1 MTTKKTTV
9 LGLVG
14 LTLFVL
20 LSRFLFLTSS
30 TCMWDSCSYV
40 EMVEVMLRT
49 GVVQVLERIET
60 SHSLY
65 GQLCATG
72 VWLAR
77 TLGGPEDIFW
87 GMKATGIFLTA
98 SSVWPFFWLAR
109 GLLKSERWGLLAVAV
124 YSVIPVFWWW
134 SGEIM
139 SDAVGTIFL
148 VWAFGL
154 LMRFIEGRSSANLI
168 PACLILGA
176 SPLVRYSSGFAFP
189 AFLLL
194 ALVGLWKRRQWLP
207 ALYALLV
214 PVPLICAVLIEVNIH
229 PDRNVADLFLTTP
242 QNDLAFTRA
251 LTAERWI
258 SIYIAMTHG
267 FSPVGMVLVGLGL
280 VAAGVRNRLLF
291 VFAVVW
297 IVFLLAPQLLIYC
310 TMLRYWIPF
319 TPVAALLLV
328 SFLRILRELPAGR
341 IFSTAAAVGLISV
354 LIFQALPD
362 LKTLHERKNILEAV
376 SRWYSENTQP
386 GSLIIAGMDYNH
398 AKLFARD
405 RELLYIEPDLREW
418 PWLRKIA
425 SDTPTTILRVDRA
438 IEDNRRVHASSL
450 LEARIQGFLMK
461 YYNYENVGYLDGI
474 DLRNGFDPGFDRMGD
489 LMRKQRE
496 VHIFRLWPKAR
507 WLRSLWSAPP
517 PDVRVNSSGGEVLLE
532 IRVHCPRNAGWVCF
546 GFISENPAVLYESPE
561 SFGKDRILDAGFLAF
576 IQTAAPL
583 DAEGRGCYR
592 VKIPCSEGKPPD
604 SVFAAYCIV
613 DRDHRPALIS
623 KCVRIDL

>member
-1 MTTKKTTV
+1 MRTTNTTV

-20 LSRFLFLTSS
+20 LSRFFFLTSS

-65 GQLCATG
+65 AQLCAAG

-77 TLGGPEDIFW
+77 ILGGPEDILW
-87 GMKATGIFLTA
+87 GMKATGILLTA

-109 GLLKSERWGLLAVAV
+109 GLLKSEKWGLLATAV

-139 SDAVGTIFL
+139 SDAVGMVFL

-154 LMRFIEGRSSANLI
+154 LMRFVDGRSAGNLI

-176 SPLVRYSSGFAFP
+176 IPLVRYSNGFAFP
-189 AFLLL
+189 VFLLL
-194 ALVGLWKRRQWLP
+194 ALLGLCSRRQWLP

-229 PDRNVADLFLTTP
+229 PDRNVADLFFTTP
-242 QNDLAFTRA
+242 QNDLVLARA

-258 SIYIAMTHG
+258 SIYNAMIHG
-267 FSPVGMVLVGLGL
+267 FSPVGMVFLGLGL
-280 VAAGVRNRLLF
+280 VAAGARYRLLF
-291 VFAVVW
+291 AFAVVW
-297 IVFLLAPQLLIYC
+297 IVFLLTPQLLIYC

-319 TPVAALLLV
+319 TPVAALLMV
-328 SFLRILRELPAGR
+328 SFLRTLRELPAGR
-341 IFSTAAAVGLISV
+341 IFSAAAAAGLFTA

-362 LKTLHERKNILEAV
+362 LKTLHDRRNILEV
-376 SRWYSENTQP
+376 VPRWYSENTPP
-386 GSLIIAGMDYNH
+386 GSLIVVDMDYNH
-398 AKLFARD
+398 AKIFARD
-405 RELLYIEPDLREW
+405 RELLYFEPELHEM

-425 SDTPTTILRVDRA
+425 SDTPTTLLRIDRA
-438 IEDNRRVHASSL
+438 NDENRPVHASTL
-450 LEARIQGFLMK
+450 LEPRIQRLLMR
-461 YYNYENVGYLDGI
+461 YYIFENVGYLDGT
-474 DLRNGFDPGFDRMGD
+474 DLRNGSDPGFDRMGD
-489 LMRKQRE
+489 LMRKPRD
-496 VHIFRLWPKAR
+496 VHVFRLWPRAHWTR
-507 WLRSLWSAPP
+507 CAPP
-517 PDVRVNSSGGEVLLE
+517 LDVRIDSSGGEVLLE
-532 IRVHCPRNAGWVCF
+532 IKVHCPGKGGWICF
-546 GFISENPAVLYESPE
+546 GLVSENPPALDGSRELL
-561 SFGKDRILDAGFLAF
+561 GKDRILEAGYQAF

-592 VKIPCSEGKPPD
+592 VKIPRSEGKPPKT
-604 SVFAAYCIV
+604 VYAGYCVV
-613 DRDHRPALIS
+613 DRDHRPVIIS
-623 KCVRIDL
+623 VGARIDL